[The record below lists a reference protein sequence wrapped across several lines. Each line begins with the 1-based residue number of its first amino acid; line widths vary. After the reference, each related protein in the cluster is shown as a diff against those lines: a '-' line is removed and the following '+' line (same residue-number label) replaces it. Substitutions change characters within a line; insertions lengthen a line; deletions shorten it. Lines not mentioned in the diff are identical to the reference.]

1 MIEPISDTIDEGT
14 ALLADPLHA
23 ALAAG
28 IAVVVALAIHAAL
41 FFLLRRIARRT
52 DESADDIV
60 VRHLHRPTRL
70 AFVVLALMAAARE
83 VPELRD
89 IWADIA
95 TFVLPAVV
103 GWMALAIL
111 RALVEAQ
118 RVHGRDEVLD
128 ALGDARRVDRVA
140 LLQVR
145 RRRAHAQQPVARA
158 RAVDAPLREER
169 LGARDRAVARQ
180 RGLARA
186 ELGDELAARL
196 LVVGR
201 GHGAPRVR
209 LLHGLAGL
217 EQGIKVRQVRLAP
230 PLPRA
235 RVEGG
240 VGHQVAVQK

>member
-1 MIEPISDTIDEGT
+1 MELGVRRVEVERELARLRVVDLLGRAHAVQRDEPPFQRRPPAGAGRGDAAERRREVRDEG
-14 ALLADPLHA
+14 LH
-23 ALAAG
+23 L
-28 IAVVVALAIHAAL
+28 V
-41 FFLLRRIARRT
+41 
-52 DESADDIV
+52 D
-60 VRHLHRPTRL
+60 
-70 AFVVLALMAAARE
+70 
-83 VPELRD
+83 
-89 IWADIA
+89 
-95 TFVLPAVV
+95 
-103 GWMALAIL
+103 

-186 ELGDELAARL
+186 ELGHELAARR

-240 VGHQVAVQK
+240 VGHLFNPALARSCKNDAVGLV

>member
-1 MIEPISDTIDEGT
+1 MLVHLFACLKMSSLPPKRLKRESHFSAASKALDLVTLSLGGTVLGCSAVGEREKEESALLKRAVLMKPLLPTGAAERRPEGRDEG
-14 ALLADPLHA
+14 LH
-23 ALAAG
+23 L
-28 IAVVVALAIHAAL
+28 V
-41 FFLLRRIARRT
+41 
-52 DESADDIV
+52 D
-60 VRHLHRPTRL
+60 
-70 AFVVLALMAAARE
+70 
-83 VPELRD
+83 
-89 IWADIA
+89 
-95 TFVLPAVV
+95 
-103 GWMALAIL
+103 

-186 ELGDELAARL
+186 ELGHELAARR

-240 VGHQVAVQK
+240 VGHQVG